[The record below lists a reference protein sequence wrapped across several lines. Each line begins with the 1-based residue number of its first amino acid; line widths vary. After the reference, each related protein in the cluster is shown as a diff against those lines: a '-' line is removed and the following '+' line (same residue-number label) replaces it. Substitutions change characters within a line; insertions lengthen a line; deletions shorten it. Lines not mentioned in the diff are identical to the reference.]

1 MPKFA
6 FSLQSVLDW
15 RGHLE
20 EQALAEQALARR
32 QWEQIRQRLQAL
44 EGELASARQTPL
56 PVTGADMQN
65 RAIYLEHLQQQVFAC
80 RQSLAQAEQQL
91 AEKTQQY
98 LECRR
103 NREVLEKLKEKQY
116 RQFCYNLQV
125 HEQKGLDDLSG
136 IRHWHKNQ
144 TGD

>member
-1 MPKFA
+1 MPKFV
-6 FSLQSVLDW
+6 FSLQSALDW

-20 EQALAEQALARR
+20 EQALADQALAHRHW
-32 QWEQIRQRLQAL
+32 QQLRQRLQAL
-44 EGELASARQTPL
+44 EGELGFAWQTPL

-65 RAIYLEHLQQQVFAC
+65 RAVYLEHLQKQVLAC
-80 RQSLAQAEQQL
+80 RQALREAEQQL

-103 NREVLEKLKEKQY
+103 NREVLEKLREKQY
-116 RQFCYNLQV
+116 WNFCYNLQV

-136 IRHWHKNQ
+136 IRYWHKAR
-144 TGD
+144 TDG